1 MMCAVTAGPVGHPH
15 PPMQQRRQLV
25 WLHGRA
31 IVKQELV
38 SNAVAIQQ
46 LELPFLRNN
55 HRPDNGLHAVSGP
68 VKVRTGT

>member
-1 MMCAVTAGPVGHPH
+1 
-15 PPMQQRRQLV
+15 MQQRRQLV

-46 LELPFLRNN
+46 LKSP
-55 HRPDNGLHAVSGP
+55 PA
-68 VKVRTGT
+68 K